1 MLLAT
6 TNSKKFADYF
16 AAINELSRTRAELE
30 KEKAA
35 REKAQSRMELCFK
48 LWYEACG
55 DIVDLKEENA
65 HLYAELTAQEAKI
78 VELRKLINEM
88 HLRGFVC

>member
-6 TNSKKFADYF
+6 TNSEKFADYF

-30 KEKAA
+30 KEKAE
-35 REKAQSRMELCFK
+35 REKAQSRGDLCFK

-55 DIVDLKEENA
+55 DIVDLKEENR

-88 HLRGFVC
+88 RLRGYIC